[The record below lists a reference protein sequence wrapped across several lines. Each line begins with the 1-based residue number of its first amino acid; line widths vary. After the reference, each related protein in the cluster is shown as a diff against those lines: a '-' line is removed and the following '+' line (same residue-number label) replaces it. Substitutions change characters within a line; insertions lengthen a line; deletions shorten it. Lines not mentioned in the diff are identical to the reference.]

1 MFLFL
6 ASVIEQLDLAL
17 EQISKGDVH
26 YARFGMMLTDNAVE
40 LILHQIAKDK
50 ASNLKMY
57 AWQKENEH
65 QAALDN
71 ALGRNFDAK
80 IKFAKIE
87 GGPSDEIAQTITIMH
102 GYRNEIYHVGLKHE
116 SLLPAL
122 APFYFDVAYGYL
134 SSYKP
139 KGLGW
144 SPNQKL
150 PERSKKYFKGDP
162 FFSVGFDD
170 FSNGCKALRQA
181 CNHDPHHTVTCL
193 ADEMDDVIE
202 QQDVGIGIIAEGV
215 YE

>member
-1 MFLFL
+1 MLLFL

-57 AWQKENEH
+57 AWQKETYEH

-87 GGPSDEIAQTITIMH
+87 GGPS
-102 GYRNEIYHVGLKHE
+102 G
-116 SLLPAL
+116 
-122 APFYFDVAYGYL
+122 
-134 SSYKP
+134 
-139 KGLGW
+139 
-144 SPNQKL
+144 
-150 PERSKKYFKGDP
+150 
-162 FFSVGFDD
+162 
-170 FSNGCKALRQA
+170 
-181 CNHDPHHTVTCL
+181 
-193 ADEMDDVIE
+193 
-202 QQDVGIGIIAEGV
+202 
-215 YE
+215 